1 MQNLITT
8 ILLAAIALCLTAAQ
22 SQIPSTPFVQLNV
35 LSNSAVGVNVS
46 LPISDGGSAINSYVV
61 EWDTNPGV
69 REVQTVQT
77 TTVNGSFEVQQ
88 LTTTALVRPEV
99 QVVTSKAQAVP
110 EVQQITVS
118 GATGG
123 YFFVALDTSASGGS
137 LQYSGNIY
145 VSYPAS
151 GTTDGRDAENIIT
164 AMANVDF
171 GAVVTRAAGPNT
183 GDYVYQV
190 TFPPTMGDVPQMT
203 VVSSSLTPVPTAV
216 ASTSTVVQ
224 GNVIGGSFRLG
235 FEGQMTSSLPYDASA
250 NDVRLALERLTTL
263 GVVVVSRTGPDY
275 QNGYAWT
282 VTFADPMNAGNMPAI
297 IPQYAGLT
305 VSSVGAA
312 VNMSVASTDGNQIG
326 GTFTV
331 SWTNQA
337 STPVTGTTAPIAFNA
352 TASQVRSPWVS
363 PSPTSLPLGHSLTQ
377 YPSPAF
383 LPQPPPPHPPFTVR
397 RGAKRHVQQRPAHG
411 LHRRDPQRPR
421 RPGRLRLDRHLLGK
435 LQTGVFRGAEL
446 VQFRHGGVDGHAS
459 VHEGGEDQDG
469 GGQRAHRGVLCAVVH
484 GRAHGVSGAR
494 LVCARR
500 RRRPHAGAPFTS
512 ASMPLSRPLNKLYLP
527 SPTPSCRCAF
537 FQCIHAPI

>member
-1 MQNLITT
+1 MQPTHILGL
-8 ILLAAIALCLTAAQ
+8 ILLAALAAVFTTAQQ
-22 SQIPSTPFVQLNV
+22 SQIPSTPFVALNV
-35 LSNSAVGVNVS
+35 MSNSAVGVNVA

-77 TTVNGSFEVQQ
+77 TTINGSFEVQQ
-88 LTTTALVRPEV
+88 LTTTAMVRPEV

-110 EVQQITVS
+110 EVQQIVVS

-151 GTTDGRDAENIIT
+151 GTTDGRDAANIIT

-171 GAVVTRAAGPNT
+171 GTVVTRTAGPNT

-216 ASTSTVVQ
+216 ASTSTLVQ
-224 GNVIGGSFRLG
+224 GNVIGGTFRLQ
-235 FEGQMTSSLPYDASA
+235 FEGQTTSSLAYDASA
-250 NDVRLALERLTTL
+250 NDVRLALEGLSTL

-282 VTFADPMNAGNMPAI
+282 VTFADPRNSGNMPAI
-297 IPQYAGLT
+297 IPLYTGLT

-312 VNMSVASTDGNQIG
+312 VNMTVVSADGNQIG

-337 STPVTGTTAPIAFNA
+337 ATPVTGTTAPIAYNA
-352 TASQVRSPWVS
+352 TAAQFAAALNAMSNNVLPTGSIAVTRSGPDGQYGYSWTVTFLENSKLSFSGAQNLFDYATGSLTGTGVSLKAVKTKTASGNVPIGGYFALSYLNERTGYLPHDASARAVADALMQVRP
-363 PSPTSLPLGHSLTQ
+363 
-377 YPSPAF
+377 
-383 LPQPPPPHPPFTVR
+383 
-397 RGAKRHVQQRPAHG
+397 
-411 LHRRDPQRPR
+411 
-421 RPGRLRLDRHLLGK
+421 
-435 LQTGVFRGAEL
+435 
-446 VQFRHGGVDGHAS
+446 
-459 VHEGGEDQDG
+459 
-469 GGQRAHRGVLCAVVH
+469 
-484 GRAHGVSGAR
+484 
-494 LVCARR
+494 
-500 RRRPHAGAPFTS
+500 
-512 ASMPLSRPLNKLYLP
+512 LP
-527 SPTPSCRCAF
+527 SPSSPFPRPWICVDVV
-537 FQCIHAPI
+537 